1 MSNQQRQFDALER
14 MITRFGSPLES
25 PAPISG
31 SAPIIHVASI
41 ESKAVYLV
49 SRWHVLRR
57 MLGFN
62 FPLKHATVVNLFG
75 TPSPEQMKPIVHLAR
90 LYNCPMYFIGDLDPT
105 DLATYYFVKQGGY
118 SPTSDPV
125 AIEYVGISD
134 RWLALCQRYFDPVGS
149 GGGPS
154 SFERVSSSASS
165 LELELMT
172 WIEEAFDGEVSSMV
186 GSNSHDILKRG
197 FRLELEGA
205 SNPVFYSEG
214 FAEALSKLLFDDDL
228 R

>member
-1 MSNQQRQFDALER
+1 MSNHQHQFEALEK
-14 MITRFGSPLES
+14 MITRFGSSTES

-57 MLGFN
+57 MLGLN
-62 FPLKHATVVNLFG
+62 FPLKHATVVNLLG
-75 TPSPEQMKPIVHLAR
+75 TPSPEQMKPLVSLAR
-90 LYNCPMYFIGDLDPT
+90 LYHCPMYFIGDLDPT

-134 RWLALCQRYFDPVGS
+134 RWLALCQRHFNRVGS
-149 GGGPS
+149 DGGPS
-154 SFERVSSSASS
+154 SLEKVSSSASS
-165 LELELMT
+165 LELELLM
-172 WIEEAFDGEVSSMV
+172 WVEEAFDGEVSSMV
-186 GSNSHDILKRG
+186 GSNSYDILKRG

-205 SNPVFYSEG
+205 SNPAFYSES
-214 FAEALSKLLFDDDL
+214 FTEALSKLLFDDDL